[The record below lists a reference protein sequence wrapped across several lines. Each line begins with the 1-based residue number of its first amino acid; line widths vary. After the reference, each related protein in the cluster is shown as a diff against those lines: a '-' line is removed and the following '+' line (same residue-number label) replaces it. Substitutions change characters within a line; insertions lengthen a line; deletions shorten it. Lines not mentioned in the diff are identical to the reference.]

1 MKRQIRH
8 NVFETNSSTCH
19 TLVIPKRDM
28 VESEWPISDYQL
40 KAFDSV
46 YTFGRGLLEMLDNVG
61 DKISYVFMLICYDEY
76 NKAYHSA
83 KDKEAAAETASA
95 EAEKWKN
102 MIIGWISERASSQDA
117 VEVAE
122 DLLDWLRDMVI
133 YGKSEIEGFGKNAWI
148 EHPEE
153 MLHFVDAFRK
163 DNSLLK
169 KFLFDVDAYATVCGD
184 EYRGAYLKRV
194 GFEADYS
201 EMEWSEADNSE
212 ATWESKLEE
221 TKKDFIIF

>member
-19 TLVIPKRDM
+19 TLVIPKRDL
-28 VESEWPISDYQL
+28 VESEWPIADYQL
-40 KAFDSV
+40 KAFDSI

-61 DKISYVFMLICYDEY
+61 DKLSYVFMLICYDEY
-76 NKAYHSA
+76 NKHYNHKGD
-83 KDKEAAAETASA
+83 KDKCLAEAATEI
-95 EAEKWKN
+95 EKWKN
-102 MIIGWISERASSQDA
+102 LIMGWISERADSNKV
-117 VEVAE
+117 VETASR
-122 DLLDWLRDMVI
+122 LLDWLRDI
-133 YGKSEIEGFGKNAWI
+133 TLYDKSEITEFGKYAWI

-163 DNSLLK
+163 DKSLLK

-201 EMEWSEADNSE
+201 EVEWREADYSD

-221 TKKDFIIF
+221 VKKDFIIY